1 MQNNLLII
9 IRRYEL
15 IIGSVIILFS
25 VAALSNFFVVPNFA
39 KGSKTLAEK
48 QDLVSKLG
56 ILRQKDS
63 RLAGID
69 TAAYQSAFAKLNQIL
84 PEGKDY
90 VSLFSTFDA
99 LEKKTGVT
107 IAKTEF
113 QLGSIST
120 SSSKLSRAEGGIPAY
135 VVPLNISVEGEP
147 DALQKFIGALNDFSG
162 RLINIES
169 IKWAEG
175 EGTVSQLAI
184 SGRAFFYPLPSVL
197 GKIDSPLPKMES
209 GQENILNKLAQITI
223 APAEGIGEAE
233 KVPVGKKNLFQ

>member
-1 MQNNLLII
+1 MQNNLFII

-15 IIGSVIILFS
+15 IIGSVIILSS
-25 VAALSNFFVVPNFA
+25 VAALSNFFVVPNFT
-39 KGSKTLAEK
+39 KGSKILAEK
-48 QDLVSKLG
+48 QTLMSKLG

-63 RLAGID
+63 RLVGID
-69 TAAYQSAFAKLNQIL
+69 ASTYQSVYAKLNQIL

-90 VSLFSTFDA
+90 VSLFNTFDN
-99 LEKKTGVT
+99 LEKKTGVFIT
-107 IAKTEF
+107 RTEF
-113 QLGSIST
+113 QLGSVST

-162 RLINIES
+162 RLINIDS

-197 GKIDSPLPKMES
+197 GKIDSPLPKIES
-209 GQENILNKLAQITI
+209 AQENILNKLAQITI
-223 APAEGIGEAE
+223 APPEGAGEME
-233 KVPVGKKNLFQ
+233 KVPIGKKNLFQ